1 MAMMGKTM
9 EGGPEG
15 MGMPPDEAGGMSQG
29 YCIELY
35 VLPDGTFTVSGPEA
49 MPTMKGMEGKETYDS
64 IGAALK
70 GVLELIKQ
78 NPIGGEAGEQF
89 EAGYVKG

>member
-1 MAMMGKTM
+1 MAMMDNAPMMGK
-9 EGGPEG
+9 
-15 MGMPPDEAGGMSQG
+15 MGADEAGDMSKG

-89 EAGYVKG
+89 EAGYAKG